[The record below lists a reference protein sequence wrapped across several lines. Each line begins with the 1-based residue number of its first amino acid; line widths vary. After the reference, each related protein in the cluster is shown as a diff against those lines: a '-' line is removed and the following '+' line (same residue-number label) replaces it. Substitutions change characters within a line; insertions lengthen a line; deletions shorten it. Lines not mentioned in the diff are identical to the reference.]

1 MSSRPEVRVNMA
13 MTLDGKVTRPD
24 GTWHGMTS
32 IFDSRRMDV
41 YRRQADAIMVGK
53 NSVSND
59 DPRVLP
65 EHPHTNHDDR
75 PPVPVM
81 IARSS
86 LPPAHLQMF
95 RDERVRPILFTDRE
109 NDPAELRKFEGIA
122 DVVMRDRDDLH
133 PAAVLRYLYD
143 ERGVRRLLLEG
154 GPSVNHAFFSADLVD
169 WLYLTLVPH
178 LVGVRGLSGIVN
190 GDTAFPGFDENRWEL
205 VSCEPE
211 RESDEIFLQ
220 YRRRR

>member
-1 MSSRPEVRVNMA
+1 MQRPEVRVNMA

-32 IFDSRRMDV
+32 DYDARRMDV

-53 NSVSND
+53 NSTTND

-65 EHPHTNHDDR
+65 EHPHASHDAH

-95 RDERVRPILFTDRE
+95 QDKRVRPIIFTGRE
-109 NDPAELRKFEGIA
+109 NDPAELRGLAGVA
-122 DVVMRDRDDLH
+122 DVVVRSPEALT
-133 PAAVLRYLYD
+133 PAAVLRFLYV

-154 GPSVNHAFFSADLVD
+154 GPSVNHAFFAADLVD
-169 WLYLTLVPH
+169 YLYLTIVPH

-190 GDTAFPGFDENRWEL
+190 GDTAFAGFDERRWEL
-205 VSCEPE
+205 VACEPE
-211 RESDEIFLQ
+211 RDSDEIFLQ